1 MKYFTSA
8 AIICSSWAVLANLA
22 LHDGIKPRSH
32 LLWSQ
37 CLLILPGN
45 ALLINS
51 PWLTCRFG
59 SLALCLLSWVRSA
72 IQEEAGCAWPGGYG
86 EMAVER
92 EGRHSVDVLAG
103 CFSLWE
109 VALQGLYFW
118 PTELPLSL
126 SAKEA
131 VLSANQDL
139 ASDSLR
145 MSQVALWWF
154 SVPTSSV
161 DQTTSGFSSF
171 LVPPLPFIPSLPDC
185 SPVLAIPQ
193 ELHLLVS
200 VGKITIELH
209 GCFHKKMC
217 HSVGELKGG
226 GLLPFLIF

>member
-1 MKYFTSA
+1 MAKILKKIFGTISSACISLWKYPMKYFTSA

-45 ALLINS
+45 TPLISS
-51 PWLTCRFG
+51 PWLTCRFD
-59 SLALCLLSWVRSA
+59 SLALCLLSWVWSA
-72 IQEEAGCAWPGGYG
+72 IQEEAECAWPGGYG

-92 EGRHSVDVLAG
+92 EGKHSVDVLAG

-109 VALQGLYFW
+109 VALQGPYFW

-126 SAKEA
+126 SATEA

-139 ASDSLR
+139 ESDSLR

-161 DQTTSGFSSF
+161 DQTTSGFSFF
-171 LVPPLPFIPSLPDC
+171 LPPPHFLLFHLPLTAPLP
-185 SPVLAIPQ
+185 
-193 ELHLLVS
+193 
-200 VGKITIELH
+200 
-209 GCFHKKMC
+209 
-217 HSVGELKGG
+217 
-226 GLLPFLIF
+226 